1 MQRPKLKSATSG
13 GASAAGWLSVAIKR
27 SSASIVFLQPFTDV
41 PQFIDACH
49 RPILR
54 FFSRHNSSVSHRP
67 KH

>member
-13 GASAAGWLSVAIKR
+13 GASAAGWLSVAIKQ
-27 SSASIVFLQPFTDV
+27 SSASIVFLQPLTDV
-41 PQFIDACH
+41 PQFIDVCH

-54 FFSRHNSSVSHRP
+54 FFNRHNSSVSHRP